1 MNPQRMDS
9 LKRKTSLSPPSNS
22 LDLLIYPRYYLDSFA
37 AFNIIWDKCK
47 KFRICKGLG
56 IADFLGTSY
65 IVIDV
70 PINIYILNKSSS
82 NLSLQPEKVE
92 TSPDDVKSIQNALS
106 LTKEFQVVKIT
117 CKKPNYEVGSTS
129 QLKISFGK
137 KKGMKCCCL
146 MF

>member
-1 MNPQRMDS
+1 MLP
-9 LKRKTSLSPPSNS
+9 
-22 LDLLIYPRYYLDSFA
+22 LISFEI
-37 AFNIIWDKCK
+37 NVE
-47 KFRICKGLG
+47 KFRICEGLG
-56 IADFLGTSY
+56 IVDFVRTSY
-65 IVIDV
+65 IIVDM

-92 TSPDDVKSIQNALS
+92 TSPDDVKSIQNSLS

-117 CKKPNYEVGSTS
+117 SKKPNYEVGSTS

-146 MF
+146 IF